1 MIGKKGDTS
10 TLLSSQPNQRVS
22 HMKYGMGSRRVFFI
36 KLARD
41 ENYLQLRIVI
51 VVARG
56 SKLLDIFCVS
66 PKQRPE
72 YDPLYARIT

>member
-1 MIGKKGDTS
+1 MAWEAVGF
-10 TLLSSQPNQRVS
+10 
-22 HMKYGMGSRRVFFI
+22 FFI
-36 KLARD
+36 KLGD
-41 ENYLQLRIVI
+41 ENYLQLKLRIVI